1 MHPLI
6 QLRQTTAAFLVAFA
20 LAFFALLPNTQAVS
34 PSPDGAYPGENT
46 AEGGSALLR
55 LTNGLQNT
63 AIGSAALSFN
73 TTGDHNTAVGSATL
87 VHNMAGSDNTA
98 VGISALNF
106 STGSDNVGLGSLA
119 GENLHV
125 GNGNVYIGAGVR
137 GSFDENNTT
146 RIRNVYSS
154 IANGRAVYVDSDN
167 KIGTLSS
174 SHRFKEEIKP
184 MDKASEVILALKP
197 VTFRYKKEIDPAQ
210 TLSFGLIAEEVAQ
223 INGDLVTRDEKG
235 KPETVRYEAV
245 NAMLLNEFLKEHRT
259 VQEQQTEIDALKA
272 ELKDQRAL
280 IQKVSD
286 KVELNKAATQTV
298 LNNQ

>member
-20 LAFFALLPNTQAVS
+20 LALFALLPNTQAVS
-34 PSPDGAYPGENT
+34 PEPDGAYPGGNT
-46 AEGGSALLR
+46 AEGGTALLR

-73 TTGDHNTAVGSATL
+73 TTGDYNTAVGSATL

-119 GENLHV
+119 GENLHL

-137 GSFDENNTT
+137 GGFDENNTT

-245 NAMLLNEFLKEHRT
+245 NAMLLNEFLKEHRAF
-259 VQEQQTEIDALKA
+259 VQEQRKVEQLEKQHEAVTAGL
-272 ELKDQRAL
+272 
-280 IQKVSD
+280 QKVSAQL
-286 KVELNKAATQTV
+286 ELRKPTPQTV
-298 LNNQ
+298 VNNQ

>member
-20 LAFFALLPNTQAVS
+20 LALFALLPNTQAVS
-34 PSPDGAYPGENT
+34 PEPDGAYPGGNT
-46 AEGGSALLR
+46 AEGGTALLR

-73 TTGDHNTAVGSATL
+73 TTGDYNTAVGGAAL

-119 GENLHV
+119 GENLHL

-137 GSFDENNTT
+137 GVFDENNTT

>member
-34 PSPDGAYPGENT
+34 PPPDGAYPGENT

-73 TTGDHNTAVGSATL
+73 TTGDYNTAVGSAAL

-119 GENLHV
+119 GENLHL

-137 GSFDENNTT
+137 GGFDENNTT

>member
-20 LAFFALLPNTQAVS
+20 LALFALLPNTQAVS
-34 PSPDGAYPGENT
+34 PPPDGDYPGGNT

-73 TTGDHNTAVGSATL
+73 TTGDYNTAVGSAAL

-119 GENLHV
+119 GENLHL

-137 GSFDENNTT
+137 GGFDENNTT

-245 NAMLLNEFLKEHRT
+245 NAMLLNEFLKEHRAF
-259 VQEQQTEIDALKA
+259 VQEQRKVEQLEKQLEAVTAGL
-272 ELKDQRAL
+272 
-280 IQKVSD
+280 QKVSAQL
-286 KVELNKAATQTV
+286 ELRKPTPQTV
-298 LNNQ
+298 VNNQ

>member
-20 LAFFALLPNTQAVS
+20 LALFALLPNTQAVS
-34 PSPDGAYPGENT
+34 PPPDGDYPGGNT

-73 TTGDHNTAVGSATL
+73 TTGNHNTAVGSATL

-119 GENLHV
+119 GENLHL

-137 GSFDENNTT
+137 GGFDENNTT

-245 NAMLLNEFLKEHRT
+245 NAMLLNEFLKEHRAF
-259 VQEQQTEIDALKA
+259 VQEQRKVEQLEKQLEAVTAGL
-272 ELKDQRAL
+272 
-280 IQKVSD
+280 QKVSAQL
-286 KVELNKAATQTV
+286 ELRKPTPQTV
-298 LNNQ
+298 VNNQ

>member
-20 LAFFALLPNTQAVS
+20 LALFALLPNTQAVS
-34 PSPDGAYPGENT
+34 PPPDGAYPGENT

-73 TTGDHNTAVGSATL
+73 TTGNHNTAVGSATL

-119 GENLHV
+119 GENLHL

-137 GSFDENNTT
+137 GGFDENNTT

-245 NAMLLNEFLKEHRT
+245 NAMLLNEFLKEHRAF
-259 VQEQQTEIDALKA
+259 VQEQRKVEQLEKQLEAVAAGL
-272 ELKDQRAL
+272 
-280 IQKVSD
+280 QKVSAQL
-286 KVELNKAATQTV
+286 ELRKPTPQTV
-298 LNNQ
+298 VNNQ